1 MINVIKNVKISIL
14 DYKVLMLK
22 VMILFI
28 LKKMFYIEQTIN
40 YYIDKVNKLG
50 RQIEINIKIFII

>member
-1 MINVIKNVKISIL
+1 MIFL
-14 DYKVLMLK
+14 
-22 VMILFI
+22 I

>member
-1 MINVIKNVKISIL
+1 MIFL
-14 DYKVLMLK
+14 
-22 VMILFI
+22 I

-50 RQIEINIKIFII
+50 RQININIKIFHIQKKLLKIMIKFKKIKKTNK

>member
-14 DYKVLMLK
+14 DNKFLMLK

-50 RQIEINIKIFII
+50 RQIKINIKIFLI

>member
-1 MINVIKNVKISIL
+1 MIVVIKNVKKSIL
-14 DYKVLMLK
+14 DNKYLMLK
-22 VMILFI
+22 VMIFLI

-50 RQIEINIKIFII
+50 RELK

>member
-14 DYKVLMLK
+14 DNKFLMLK

-40 YYIDKVNKLG
+40 YYIDKVNKFG
-50 RQIEINIKIFII
+50 RQIKINIKIFII

>member
-1 MINVIKNVKISIL
+1 
-14 DYKVLMLK
+14 
-22 VMILFI
+22 MILFI